1 MVFWLNPLFG
11 QSSIEKNVLEN
22 VHRMMESQDTVIFS
36 ELYND
41 ERFSSEEKA
50 FLGRLYEIF
59 FQIPAF
65 LKSEYEST
73 GDIPARRDIAAG
85 FGVSLQ
91 SVDLLLTVMEFDRRV
106 PPLFQRNPQNK
117 EIQSLELD
125 NINAFIDRRGNT
137 VKVTEWEGERLPV
150 FELTSFQ
157 NQKLRSQDLAGK
169 NVLIYFWFTGCPPCI
184 RIAPILEA
192 LDRKYSAS
200 HFQVIGFNA
209 DQVIGLEVTD
219 QQRKDY
225 LQEHNLHYANVQVD
239 QPTREAFGNINVFPT
254 LFFVDSSGTI
264 FRHMI
269 NYQDQETLESVIR
282 ELIQAG

>member
-1 MVFWLNPLFG
+1 
-11 QSSIEKNVLEN
+11 
-22 VHRMMESQDTVIFS
+22 MMQDQEEIIFS

-41 ERFSSEEKA
+41 DRFSSEEKA

-59 FQIPAF
+59 FQIPGF

-73 GDIPARRDIAAG
+73 GRIPVRREIAAG
-85 FGVSLQ
+85 FGISLQ
-91 SVDLLLTVMEFDRRV
+91 SVDLLLAVMETDPRV
-106 PPLFQRNPQNK
+106 PLLFERNPQTQ
-117 EIQSLELD
+117 EIGSLELD
-125 NINAFIDRRGNT
+125 NINAFIGRRGNT
-137 VKVTEWEGERLPV
+137 VKVTQWEGEGLPP

-157 NQKLRSQDLAGK
+157 NEKLRSQDLVGK
-169 NVLIYFWFTGCPPCI
+169 NILIYFWFTGCPPCI

-192 LDRKYSAS
+192 LDHKYSDS
-200 HFQVIGFNA
+200 NFQVIGFNA

-225 LQEHNLHYANVQVD
+225 LQEHNLHFVNVQVD

-254 LFFVDSSGTI
+254 LFLVDSDRTI